1 MRLQAV
7 KARIRQACVQAGRSP
22 DEVTL
27 LAVSKTQPAQ
37 AVRDAVAAGLHEFGE
52 NYVQEALDKMAALA
66 EDRKSTRL
74 NSSHIPLSRMP
85 SSA

>member
-1 MRLQAV
+1 MRLKAV

-37 AVRDAVAAGLHEFGE
+37 AVRDAVAAGLHEWPVAGSLAPGV
-52 NYVQEALDKMAALA
+52 YVIRLHAAGHEARTTA
-66 EDRKSTRL
+66 
-74 NSSHIPLSRMP
+74 IVY
-85 SSA
+85 